1 MLRWITIAEEKNDL
15 TKKIRQVTGA
25 FSELKEFLSNHF
37 KDNTVEFKD
46 WRLGLS
52 KTDEEHIVEINMKL
66 SIKKKEIKK

>member
-1 MLRWITIAEEKNDL
+1 MRWIIITEEKNDL
-15 TKKIRQVTGA
+15 NKKIQQVTGA
-25 FSELKEFLSNHF
+25 FSELKEFLTNHF

-66 SIKKKEIKK
+66 SIKKKDTKNK